1 MTEGAPTLRDVA
13 LDVLKSQG
21 VSGRDLDRK
30 TRAKGLRVA
39 YTTINAMAAGTY
51 TSTPKVAT
59 VEALAR
65 LSDSYT
71 REQVFAA
78 ARQPLPR
85 TPLAERLPEGSD
97 ALLPEQEAVVLS
109 VIRQFAAAN
118 GRFERLRQESS
129 RGNASSTTQAPDSG
143 APEPP
148 AGPTPIRP
156 GRAKGP
162 SRAELERLQQLQDE
176 ADAADLSVIDYAAD
190 RGQSTADDL
199 GGDVFRASLV
209 GWQIGQ
215 DAL

>member
-78 ARQPLPR
+78 ARLDVRHLHP
-85 TPLAERLPEGSD
+85 AERAIIDCRWS
-97 ALLPEQEAVVLS
+97 
-109 VIRQFAAAN
+109 
-118 GRFERLRQESS
+118 
-129 RGNASSTTQAPDSG
+129 
-143 APEPP
+143 
-148 AGPTPIRP
+148 
-156 GRAKGP
+156 
-162 SRAELERLQQLQDE
+162 
-176 ADAADLSVIDYAAD
+176 AADF
-190 RGQSTADDL
+190 TA
-199 GGDVFRASLV
+199 
-209 GWQIGQ
+209 
-215 DAL
+215 